1 VIVYL
6 DSSVVVRAYLADE
19 EGHVEAGAML
29 SDPDVA
35 AITGTW
41 TRIEVS
47 GALARASRRGRCDGS
62 TLLALLDDDLGA
74 DGPITVVSPP
84 QSEIE
89 RVALGIVRSHAIRAM
104 DAWHIAVA
112 TLTLPD
118 LLEPGEV
125 AHFATSDAEQAKAAE
140 AMALVP
146 V

>member
-1 VIVYL
+1 MYKPNV
-6 DSSVVVRAYLADE
+6 ADE
-19 EGHVEAGAML
+19 
-29 SDPDVA
+29 
-35 AITGTW
+35 
-41 TRIEVS
+41 
-47 GALARASRRGRCDGS
+47 RRGRCDGP
-62 TLLALLDDDLGA
+62 TLLALLDSDLGA

-89 RVALGIVRSHAIRAM
+89 RVALDIVRTHAIGAM

-125 AHFATSDAEQAKAAE
+125 AHFATRDAEQAKAAE
-140 AMALVP
+140 ALALVP